1 MDNINS
7 SVVSVIEHQISAPT
21 VSDALSFVTRRKA
34 LCVGVAIPILLGAI
48 LLAYKLPP
56 IYRSE
61 ASILIEQAAIPG
73 DIVASSITSYV
84 DEQIQVV
91 TQRVLVN
98 DNASKI
104 IERHDLYATERETS
118 GMGAAV
124 SRFKDDFYLESVR
137 AEVFD
142 QRRGRTTNLTFMFIL
157 GFQNQDPLVAQEVTQ
172 ELAQLYLDENVRSRM
187 EKATETTA
195 FLQQESERLA
205 QEIAEMELRMAE
217 FKDQHAS
224 ALPGQTTL
232 NIQTLDRTEGDLA
245 RVEQEIRDLRS
256 QRQILMSE
264 LRTINPYATVL
275 SEGGAPILGTD
286 QRLAEL
292 RRQYLELSARYSPE
306 HPDVLR
312 TKREIDA
319 IVGGGSFGESSDDIQ
334 TQIEVL
340 TIRRDQLLDRYSA
353 EHPDV
358 RSLQTSIDDLRNK
371 LSDAQGSGAS
381 VPERSAAGKNP
392 EYLQYE
398 VQIETV
404 TQNLAAAEAR
414 RARLIQRRED
424 LVRDIAKAPRAEQ
437 EWLALNRGY
446 DSATAEF
453 NEIKRRATESRLS
466 ERLEAESKGQRFTL
480 LSDASLPSQP
490 TEPNRVAIIFL
501 GAVLAIGA
509 GIGLAALIDAVDTSI
524 RGARDL
530 HTHFGIQ
537 PLAAIPVIDTRA
549 DRRLRWKKRAAFTGL
564 VIASVMAVAL
574 II

>member
-7 SVVSVIEHQISAPT
+7 SAVSVFEHQISAPT

-34 LCVGVAIPILLGAI
+34 LFVGVAIPILMGAI

-104 IERHDLYATERETS
+104 IERHGLYATERENY

-157 GFQNQDPLVAQEVTQ
+157 GFQNQDPLVAQQVTQ

-205 QEIAEMELRMAE
+205 QEIAEMELKMAE

-232 NIQTLDRTEGDLA
+232 NIQTLDRTERDLTS
-245 RVEQEIRDLRS
+245 VEQEIR
-256 QRQILMSE
+256 E
-264 LRTINPYATVL
+264 
-275 SEGGAPILGTD
+275 
-286 QRLAEL
+286 
-292 RRQYLELSARYSPE
+292 
-306 HPDVLR
+306 
-312 TKREIDA
+312 
-319 IVGGGSFGESSDDIQ
+319 
-334 TQIEVL
+334 
-340 TIRRDQLLDRYSA
+340 
-353 EHPDV
+353 
-358 RSLQTSIDDLRNK
+358 
-371 LSDAQGSGAS
+371 
-381 VPERSAAGKNP
+381 
-392 EYLQYE
+392 
-398 VQIETV
+398 
-404 TQNLAAAEAR
+404 
-414 RARLIQRRED
+414 
-424 LVRDIAKAPRAEQ
+424 
-437 EWLALNRGY
+437 
-446 DSATAEF
+446 
-453 NEIKRRATESRLS
+453 
-466 ERLEAESKGQRFTL
+466 
-480 LSDASLPSQP
+480 
-490 TEPNRVAIIFL
+490 
-501 GAVLAIGA
+501 
-509 GIGLAALIDAVDTSI
+509 
-524 RGARDL
+524 
-530 HTHFGIQ
+530 
-537 PLAAIPVIDTRA
+537 
-549 DRRLRWKKRAAFTGL
+549 
-564 VIASVMAVAL
+564 
-574 II
+574 

>member
-7 SVVSVIEHQISAPT
+7 SAVNVIEHQISAPT

-61 ASILIEQAAIPG
+61 ASILIEQAAVPG

-91 TQRVLVN
+91 TRRVLVN

-104 IERHDLYATERETS
+104 IERHDLYATERESS

-124 SRFKDDFYLESVR
+124 NRFKNDFYLESVR
-137 AEVFD
+137 AEVYD

-172 ELAQLYLDENVRSRM
+172 ELTQLYLDENARSRI

-195 FLQQESERLA
+195 FLQQESDRLA

-232 NIQTLDRTEGDLA
+232 NVQTLDRTERDLA
-245 RVEQEIRDLRS
+245 SVEQEIRELRS
-256 QRQILMSE
+256 QRQILISE
-264 LRTINPYATVL
+264 LRTINPYATAL
-275 SEGGAPILGTD
+275 SEDGAPILGTD

-306 HPDVLR
+306 HPDVVR

-334 TQIEVL
+334 AQIEVL

-358 RSLQTSIDDLRNK
+358 QSLQSTIDDLKNK
-371 LSDAQGSGAS
+371 LSDARSSGSSRPGLGT
-381 VPERSAAGKNP
+381 AGKNP

-404 TQNLAAAEAR
+404 TQNLAAAESR
-414 RARLIQRRED
+414 RAQLIQRRED
-424 LVRDIAKAPRAEQ
+424 LVRDIAKAPRTEQ

-480 LSDASLPSQP
+480 LSDASLPSEP
-490 TEPNRVAIIFL
+490 IEPNRTAIIFL
-501 GAVLAIGA
+501 GAVLALGA
-509 GIGLAALIDAVDTSI
+509 GIGLAALFDAFDTSI
-524 RGARDL
+524 RSARDL
-530 HTHFGIQ
+530 DTHFGIR
-537 PLAAIPVIDTRA
+537 PLATIPVIDTRA
-549 DRRLRWKKRAAFTGL
+549 DRKILWTKRAGLTGL
-564 VIASVMAVAL
+564 VIASVIAVAL